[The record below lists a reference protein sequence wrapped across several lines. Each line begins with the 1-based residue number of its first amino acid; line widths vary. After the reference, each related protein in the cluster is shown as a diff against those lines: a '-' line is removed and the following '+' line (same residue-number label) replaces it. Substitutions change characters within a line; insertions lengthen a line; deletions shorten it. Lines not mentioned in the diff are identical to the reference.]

1 MTGSTDVN
9 VRRPPVVV
17 VNGTAPPT
25 TVTVSPS
32 ATVTVAVSNGPA
44 NPTDW
49 VALAQVGSSDYSYIS
64 WQYLNGFQTPPG
76 SGLSSATLTFTMPA
90 TTGNYEFRFFANNGY
105 TKLATSTTVTVQ

>member
-1 MTGSTDVN
+1 
-9 VRRPPVVV
+9 
-17 VNGTAPPT
+17 
-25 TVTVSPS
+25 
-32 ATVTVAVSNGPA
+32 VAVSNGPA

-64 WQYLNGFQTPPG
+64 WQYLNGSQTPPG